1 MQPAFLYISRRS
13 SLFAGQH
20 RLVILEALESMP
32 ECHDLAAA
40 DGTAAIVPDD
50 DRHAVLVRAQ
60 HFAFIRALLHPLV
73 EIIRKPGG
81 KSRDVLHADEV
92 VPLAALGI
100 LLHPALRLEAE
111 ILEVYRKCILHD
123 ESPYTIGS

>member
-1 MQPAFLYISRRS
+1 MKRAACTGIVLHMQPAFLYISRRS

-40 DGTAAIVPDD
+40 DGPAAIVPDD

-60 HFAFIRALLHPLV
+60 HFAFIRALLHPLM
-73 EIIRKPGG
+73 EIIREPSG
-81 KSRDVLHADEV
+81 KSRDVLHADEI
-92 VPLAALGI
+92 VPLLE
-100 LLHPALRLEAE
+100 RLAIIEMFVPGTLATH
-111 ILEVYRKCILHD
+111 L
-123 ESPYTIGS
+123 SA